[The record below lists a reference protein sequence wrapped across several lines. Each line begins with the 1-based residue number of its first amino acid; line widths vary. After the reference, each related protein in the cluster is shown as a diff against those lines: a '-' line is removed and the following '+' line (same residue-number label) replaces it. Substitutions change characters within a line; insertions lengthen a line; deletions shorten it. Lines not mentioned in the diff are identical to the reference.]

1 MLENKTQDILQQL
14 KANDQATLK
23 LLFNQHY
30 PSVCR
35 AVYRF
40 IRDKATVEDIAQDV
54 FIKLWEKRQQLNV
67 TTSFGAY
74 LNRMAINEAI
84 SYIRRNK
91 KYQGQTDVI
100 PEQVSTETN
109 IEKQYLQ
116 TELEEKI
123 TAAINTL
130 PPRCRAIFQLSRFE
144 DLSYREIAERLDISI
159 KTVEN
164 QMGKA
169 LKTLRTQI
177 GPYLNL
183 LIISSFWQIL
193 KEILKF

>member
-1 MLENKTQDILQQL
+1 MLENETQDILQQL
-14 KANDQATLK
+14 KSDDQSALK
-23 LLFNQHY
+23 LLFKEHY

-40 IRDKATVEDIAQDV
+40 VRDKAAVEDIAQDV
-54 FIKLWEKRQQLNV
+54 FIKLWEKRQKLNV

-91 KYQGQTDVI
+91 KFEEQTDII
-100 PEQVSTETN
+100 PEQVSTDTN

-123 TAAINTL
+123 TTAINTL

-144 DLSYREIAERLDISI
+144 DLSYKEIAERLDISI

-169 LKTLRTQI
+169 LKTLRELI
-177 GPYLNL
+177 YPYLNL
-183 LIISSFWQIL
+183 LVISSFWQL
-193 KEILKF
+193 LEEILKF